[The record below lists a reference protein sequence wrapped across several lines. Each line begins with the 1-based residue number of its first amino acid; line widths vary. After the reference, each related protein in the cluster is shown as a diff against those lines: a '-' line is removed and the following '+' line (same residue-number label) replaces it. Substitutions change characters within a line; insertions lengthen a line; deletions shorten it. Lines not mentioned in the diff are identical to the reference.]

1 VLMHQ
6 ASAALTAFGMALEDL
21 RGSNVLG

>member
-21 RGSNVLG
+21 RESNVLG